1 MPYEIDKN
9 IDLKPTTTSIYYVS
23 SSHRRVQRNK
33 SRWTVTVDQE
43 VECFISSQLNSWIED
58 VFSWGLIPNGNG
70 LLVLGQN
77 SQNEELK
84 IAKFVAKNND
94 GFWHGYPADYCKNV
108 QDRPGMS
115 ILSDW
120 RTNGYIEKH
129 HIIKIRQGKECN
141 L

>member
-1 MPYEIDKN
+1 MVYEKNKN
-9 IDLKPTTTSIYYVS
+9 IDLNPRTTSIYFVS
-23 SSHRRVQRNK
+23 SAHRRKQKHK
-33 SRWTVTVDQE
+33 SRWTVTVDHE
-43 VECFISSQLNSWIED
+43 VECFINSQENSWIED
-58 VFSWGLIPNGNG
+58 FVGWGLIPNGNS

-77 SQNEELK
+77 SQKEELK
-84 IAKFVAKNND
+84 IAKFVAKND
-94 GFWHGYPADYCKNV
+94 DRVWHGYPADYCRNI

-120 RTNGYIEKH
+120 RTAGHIEKH